1 MGKVNIRQTVGDSSA
16 ASDGQQQV
24 RLFLDTEFFTFKG
37 IPQLL
42 SIALVSEAGQFI
54 YMELPADERRAL
66 APSRMNKFLKE
77 QVLPQF
83 DRIPEA
89 STPTKDMPTRL
100 LDWLGSLNAST
111 TEVVY
116 DYSTDYLLLERL
128 LAAMPA
134 PPATK
139 LIPVHVGYALAD
151 PTGQAE
157 AELMWQRVEAGFGIQ
172 RHHALADAMALVGR
186 FRAIHGD
193 PPQAVTHAN
202 SANMDG
208 VQVLEVEAV
217 VSVVLE
223 EFELVHAET
232 SQGVTL
238 SIGEGTP
245 GVHWTSL
252 QVGQRLL
259 CTAQFGAG
267 TRVLHAKLVPP
278 D

>member
-1 MGKVNIRQTVGDSSA
+1 MGQGNIRHTVSDSNA

-24 RLFLDTEFFTFKG
+24 RLFLDTEFSTFKG
-37 IPQLL
+37 IPRLL

-54 YMELPADERRAL
+54 YMELPADELRAL

-83 DRIPEA
+83 GRIPEA
-89 STPTKDMPTRL
+89 PTPTKDMPTRL
-100 LDWLGSLNAST
+100 LDWLGSLNAGT

-116 DYSTDYLLLERL
+116 DYSTDYLLLEQL

-134 PPATK
+134 PPETK

-157 AELMWQRVEAGFGIQ
+157 AELMWQRVEAGFGIK

-202 SANMDG
+202 SANTDG

-245 GVHWTSL
+245 GVHWTNL